1 MTLKTRIQITEII
14 APKST
19 IVKDLD
25 ILCGDIM
32 EIKLPFNSNY
42 FRLGNA
48 LYVNIINLTNKKTI
62 RNFSLNTFA
71 RNNYFNYVEL

>member
-25 ILCGDIM
+25 IICGDIL
-32 EIKLPFNSNY
+32 EIKLSLNDNY
-42 FRLGNA
+42 FKSGHA
-48 LYVNIINLTNKKTI
+48 LYINITNLTNEKTI
-62 RNFSLNTFA
+62 RNFSFNTFA
-71 RNNYFNYVEL
+71 RNNYFNYIEL